1 MILIHFGLTNYG
13 FSLFVFLP
21 FILGTILGDS
31 LVKNISLYG
40 LSISFGVFISLLLI
54 GKLEGMVCILLAL
67 PIIFFFIALGFF
79 IRYLLGRKQSQEK
92 DKIKSTI
99 APYFIFLIISFSEKH
114 IFGNDQE
121 IIVVK
126 TEMILPY
133 NSMQVYDAIKS
144 VDTLIAE
151 KPFLMKLDLPIPTKC
166 ILEKEEVGGLRTC
179 HFSGGSITEKITEL
193 ERGKLLKMDVIEYQ
207 LTGRKWLGFREAIYY
222 FEKITADSSKITRV
236 TTYSS
241 ELKPRFY
248 WEPLEKWAIAQ
259 EHEYVFENLKR
270 DLGK

>member
-1 MILIHFGLTNYG
+1 M
-13 FSLFVFLP
+13 
-21 FILGTILGDS
+21 GDS